1 MNNSNGGGNS
11 FLNRLKS
18 NLKKKKCYSSLF
30 RSKVIIFNSHHKL
43 FLTLILKFFFKKK
56 YFVHRVD
63 GPMTLYTGSLDK
75 RDKLVYIINK
85 IADFTIFQSQFSYD
99 HQKKYFNLNN
109 NFFKIIHNGSKINK
123 KIFKIQ
129 DKKKIIIASWS
140 KNINKGFKIFKY
152 LDQNFDKNKY
162 VIDFFGNTPFT
173 FENINHM
180 GALNY
185 KDLETAILNYDLAIV
200 ASKNDPCSNFIIEC
214 INKDLDVLALNS
226 GGHKELIKNKSCLF
240 ETQSELI
247 DKISNYQ
254 VGNYKNINKFDIN
267 KVTTKYISLCK
278 AMVRSS
284 ITKKIKFHQILLIII
299 SIISIKLKYK

>member
-1 MNNSNGGGNS
+1 
-11 FLNRLKS
+11 
-18 NLKKKKCYSSLF
+18 
-30 RSKVIIFNSHHKL
+30 
-43 FLTLILKFFFKKK
+43 
-56 YFVHRVD
+56 
-63 GPMTLYTGSLDK
+63 
-75 RDKLVYIINK
+75 
-85 IADFTIFQSQFSYD
+85 
-99 HQKKYFNLNN
+99 
-109 NFFKIIHNGSKINK
+109 
-123 KIFKIQ
+123 
-129 DKKKIIIASWS
+129 
-140 KNINKGFKIFKY
+140 
-152 LDQNFDKNKY
+152 
-162 VIDFFGNTPFT
+162 
-173 FENINHM
+173 M

-200 ASKNDPCSNFIIEC
+200 ASKNDPCSNFLIEC

-284 ITKKIKFHQILLIII
+284 IIKKNKISSDFTYYHFYYFNKIKI
-299 SIISIKLKYK
+299 